1 MKFSAFSILAVVA
14 LLFNDAA
21 GQQPAA
27 STPTPSPIS
36 STPAGADDP
45 QSVREH
51 AIAKLMEGQRHLW
64 KSQRMRSQAGRANSM
79 KLAKAAFERA
89 IELDGSLAE
98 AYTVLSEIAV
108 TLAPADLDEAT
119 RLAAK
124 AVSIDRGNFGGQRM
138 LARLYTIKSRLNS
151 GTLVNVEA
159 EKAVAAWREVVRI
172 DGRNAEAWAFLSAF
186 AEALQRPTEHLEAL
200 RSWVSSAPP
209 LDVQFYA
216 RVMGGGASLNPE
228 SASIKL
234 AATLAAAG
242 KREEA
247 ASILSTLIS
256 DNAENEEAIAMLA
269 DLVEST
275 EGAAAATVTTALQQA
290 IFAHPENVTLI
301 DILARHHV
309 RLGRPDEGITL
320 LRRHISSLSKTD
332 SRSASVLQVSL
343 GDIYF
348 AGDKLDDAIRSYE
361 SAIKGRGLS
370 PTGEVS
376 ADEREFG
383 MLVVEKLVQA
393 SKLADR
399 PAAARSVI
407 ERSRQLFGKDDPF
420 ADRQLVALLQSIGER
435 KEALALVRSVRSKR
449 PVDQTLLR
457 MEATLLADLGQVE
470 AAVAIIRNR
479 RTAAASQSPESSGS
493 EPVAVRIPPADEF
506 SDLLFIAN
514 LYNRAG
520 RPADAITAAN
530 TAFDIAGGRERRQ
543 IAKMALASAQKKSG
557 DHVAAESTLRG
568 VLKETPSNPIALN
581 NLGYF
586 LVERGER
593 LEEAVEM
600 INRAVKTDPRNGTF
614 LDSLGWAYFKLGKAD
629 LAEKYLRDAARADAD
644 SATIMEH
651 LGDVLFERKD
661 LEKAK
666 WAWRR
671 ALRLT
676 ADAVQS
682 ERLKK
687 KIGK

>member
-1 MKFSAFSILAVVA
+1 MKFSAFSIMAVV
-14 LLFNDAA
+14 LLSQGAH
-21 GQQPAA
+21 GQQPSAA
-27 STPTPSPIS
+27 TPSP
-36 STPAGADDP
+36 TPVSRASADAGGRRSD
-45 QSVREH
+45 REH

-79 KLAKAAFERA
+79 QLAKAAFQRA

-108 TLAPADLDEAT
+108 TLPPADLDEAT

-151 GTLVNVEA
+151 GALDNVEA
-159 EKAVAAWREVVRI
+159 EKAVAAWREVARI

-186 AEALQRPTEHLEAL
+186 AEAMQRPAEQLDAL

-234 AATLAAAG
+234 AGTLAAAG

-256 DNAENEEAIAMLA
+256 DDAENGEAIAMLA

-290 IFAHPENVTLI
+290 IFANPENVTLI

-320 LRRHISSLSKTD
+320 LRRHISSLNKTD
-332 SRSASVLQVSL
+332 PRSASVLQVSL

-348 AGDKLDDAIRSYE
+348 AGDKLEEAISSYE
-361 SAIKGRGLS
+361 SAIKGRGPS

-376 ADEREFG
+376 ADEREFA
-383 MLVVEKLVQA
+383 MLVVEKLVNA

-399 PAAARSVI
+399 PAAARSII

-449 PVDQTLLR
+449 SSDQTLLR
-457 MEATLLADLGQVE
+457 MEATLMADLGQVE
-470 AAVAIIRNR
+470 AAVALIRDR
-479 RTAAASQSPESSGS
+479 RTAAA
-493 EPVAVRIPPADEF
+493 EPRGAEPAAVRIPPADEF
-506 SDLLFIAN
+506 SDLLFIAS
-514 LYNRAG
+514 LYNRVG
-520 RPADAITAAN
+520 RPADAIAAAN
-530 TAFDIAGGRERRQ
+530 RAFDIAGGRERRQ
-543 IAKMALASAQKKSG
+543 IAKMALASAQNKSG
-557 DHVAAESTLRG
+557 DHVAAESTLRA

-593 LEEAVEM
+593 LDEAVEM
-600 INRAVKTDPRNGTF
+600 IGRAVKTDPRNGTF
-614 LDSLGWAYFKLGKAD
+614 LDSLGWAYFKLGKPE

-661 LEKAK
+661 SEKAK

-671 ALRLT
+671 ALRLA
-676 ADAVQS
+676 ADAVQL
-682 ERLKK
+682 ERLRK